1 MTTTNPE
8 TAVLRG
14 RIQQLAEWRTDYLRG
29 DEKGEAQSFLDR
41 LFRAYGHEGVQEA
54 GAEFESRVRT
64 KGDRATQFVDLLWK
78 PRVLFEMKKAG
89 TPLRPHYRQAFDY
102 WMRAVPERPR
112 YVVLCNFD
120 EFWVYDFDNQLDEP
134 VDVVK
139 LDELSRRW
147 EVLGF
152 LLPREIRPVFG
163 NDLVAVTRQAAA
175 DVAKV
180 FQSMIAR
187 GINRS
192 DAQRFVLQCV
202 MAMFS
207 EDVGLLPRH
216 SFTEALNDAQ
226 DGVVAYDLIGA
237 LFREMNMQGTTAG
250 GRYKGTRYFNGGL
263 FSEVTPIEM
272 TTNELALLREAARTN
287 WSDVRPEIFGAL
299 FEGSMDEGERHATGA
314 HFTSQADIARIVGPC
329 IVDPWREKIDNATT
343 IADLNGL
350 LDQLMRYRVFDPA
363 CGSGNFLYVAYRE
376 LKRIEHEVVEKLQ
389 RRSKTAQQGFSYVQ
403 PENFLGYDVNTFAVE
418 IAKATLMLGK
428 KLAADELGENSA
440 ILPLNNLDRS
450 IMAADALFTPWPK
463 ANAIIGNPPYLG
475 NRRMTDELG
484 ADYVARLGGKFGPKG
499 VADFVTYWYPLA
511 HDHLDEGDRAGFVG
525 TNSIR
530 QGDSRKVSLDYI
542 VDHGGVIFDAVSS
555 VPWSGDAVVH
565 VSIVNWQKGGTPPP
579 TRTLWL
585 DEGEHRLEVAE
596 ISSSLSPRTDVRT
609 AGALRANK
617 GVVYQGQTLGVT
629 AAFRI
634 NGAEARRLIRLEPD
648 AAEVIHPI
656 MGGHEMLHETEIDD
670 WVIDI
675 PQIDADEVWAKYP
688 KLLASLESTALVD
701 RQMKAKSERERNEQ
715 KLLDNPEARVT
726 WPRRDALD
734 TWWRLWRRRRPMLD
748 ALACLPRYVALT
760 RTTSFE
766 RGPVFTFLDAAYNV
780 SDSVVAFPFADD
792 YSLGILQALPH
803 VTWYRERA
811 TTLKVDPNYTTTTVA
826 DTFPWPQAPTPEAVD
841 RVASAAAAIVDLR
854 ADAFRLGVPLAR
866 QYDVLR
872 RPGHSGLRHLHDALD
887 AAVLEAYGF
896 EPDGDILA
904 QLLALNRLVA
914 DRERN
919 GEGVTRPGPI
929 NGSAMVSSWSF
940 PAPTL

>member
-1 MTTTNPE
+1 MATTNPE
-8 TAVLRG
+8 TAALRA
-14 RIQQLAEWRTDYLRG
+14 RIQQLAAWRKDYLRG

-41 LFRAYGHEGVQEA
+41 LFRAYGHEGVQDA
-54 GAEFESRVRT
+54 GAEFESRVRA
-64 KGDRATQFVDLLWK
+64 KGDRGTQFVDLLWK
-78 PRVLFEMKKAG
+78 PRVLIEMKKTG

-120 EFWVYDFDNQLDEP
+120 ELWIYDFDNQLDEP

-139 LDELSRRW
+139 LDDLVQRW

-180 FQSMIAR
+180 FQSMKAR
-187 GINRS
+187 GINRG
-192 DAQRFVLQCV
+192 DAQRFILQCV

-226 DGVVAYDLIGA
+226 DGVAAYDLIGA
-237 LFREMNMQGTTAG
+237 LFREMNTQGTTSG

-272 TTNELALLREAARTN
+272 TTQELALLREAARTN
-287 WSDVRPEIFGAL
+287 WADVRPEIFGAL

-314 HFTSQADIARIVGPC
+314 HFTSQADIAKIVGPC
-329 IVDPWREKIDNATT
+329 IVDPWRQKIDNATT
-343 IADLNGL
+343 IGELNSL
-350 LDQLMRYRVFDPA
+350 LHELMTYRVFDPA

-389 RRSKTAQQGFSYVQ
+389 RRSKTTQQGFSYVQ
-403 PENFLGYDVNTFAVE
+403 PENFLGYDINTFAVE

-440 ILPLNNLDRS
+440 ILPLNNLDGS
-450 IMAADALFTPWPK
+450 ILAEDALFTPWPR
-463 ANAIIGNPPYLG
+463 ADVIIGNPPYLG
-475 NRRMTDELG
+475 NRRMTDQLG

-511 HDHLDEGDRAGFVG
+511 HEHLPEGGRAGFVG

-565 VSIVNWQKGGTPPP
+565 VSIVNWQKRGTPPA

-585 DEGEHRLEVAE
+585 DEGEHRVEVAE
-596 ISSSLSPRTDVRT
+596 ISSALSPRTDVRT
-609 AGALRANK
+609 AGKIRANK
-617 GVVYQGQTLGVT
+617 GVVFQGQTLGVT
-629 AAFRI
+629 SAFRV
-634 NGAEARRLIRLEPD
+634 NGAQARQLIRNEQA

-656 MGGHEMLHETEIDD
+656 MGGVEMLHETEIDD

-675 PQIDADEVWAKYP
+675 PYTDADKVWARYP
-688 KLLASLESTALVD
+688 KLLTALQSTALAE
-701 RQMKAKSERERNEQ
+701 RKAKAQVQHERNVA
-715 KLLDNPEARVT
+715 LLTDSPTART
-726 WPRRDALD
+726 NTHHIKFLDRWWMLGYRRGA
-734 TWWRLWRRRRPMLD
+734 MLK
-748 ALACLPRYVALT
+748 ALAPLPRYVALT

-766 RGPVFTFLDAAYNV
+766 RGPVFTFLDGAYNI
-780 SDSVVAFPFADD
+780 SDSAVAFPFADD
-792 YSLGILQALPH
+792 YSLGILQASPH
-803 VTWYRERA
+803 VAWYRERA
-811 TTLKVDPNYTTTTVA
+811 TTLKADPNYTTTTVA
-826 DTFPWPQAPTPEAVD
+826 DTFPWPQDPTPAAVE
-841 RVASAAAAIVDLR
+841 RVASAAAAIVDHR
-854 ADAFRLGVPLAR
+854 AATFRLGVPLAR

-872 RPGHSGLRHLHDALD
+872 RPGRSGLRDLHDELD
-887 AAVLEAYGF
+887 AAVLEAYNF
-896 EPDGDILA
+896 EPDGDVLA

-914 DRERN
+914 ERERK
-919 GEGVTRPGPI
+919 GEAVSRPGPA
-929 NGSAMVSSWSF
+929 NGADMVSNWSF
-940 PAPTL
+940 PAPRL